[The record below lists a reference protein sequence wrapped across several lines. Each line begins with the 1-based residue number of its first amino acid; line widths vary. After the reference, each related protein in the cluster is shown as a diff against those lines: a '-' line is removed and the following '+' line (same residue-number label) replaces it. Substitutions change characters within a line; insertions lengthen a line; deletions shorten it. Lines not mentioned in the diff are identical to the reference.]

1 MQSSSRSVIYIYLTC
16 LLSTLSS
23 LLFSS
28 CCILPAFSQ
37 PSPTLF
43 SSLLLLLY
51 LTCLLSTLS
60 TLLVA
65 GSYTDYL
72 EYRRDDAQFK
82 KEEAMAAKKEL
93 AAANNAP
100 SKTTKKA
107 EIVEVAVLPSTPVA
121 APSAGSKLSYNERK
135 EFNKLEKEIE
145 KLGVQIGDFEDKLA
159 AASASGQGYSALAE
173 LTEKMN
179 SLVMQREIKEQRW
192 MELADGDE

>member
-1 MQSSSRSVIYIYLTC
+1 MYSDPSQSSP
-16 LLSTLSS
+16 
-23 LLFSS
+23 F
-28 CCILPAFSQ
+28 A
-37 PSPTLF
+37 
-43 SSLLLLLY
+43 
-51 LTCLLSTLS
+51 
-60 TLLVA
+60 A

-93 AAANNAP
+93 AAANNAAP
-100 SKTTKKA
+100 AKSAKKA

-121 APSAGSKLSYNERK
+121 APSTGSKMSYNERK

-179 SLVMQREIKEQRW
+179 SLVMQRELKEQRW